1 MIRATTP
8 KHTFIFEQ
16 DPQNNF
22 SKILITYSQNGTVIM
37 EKSQDDLEYG
47 TGTDCEGNTVY
58 TASFRMTQEDTK
70 KFSAKPK
77 NVVDVQVRALTFSG
91 EALASD
97 KRSISV
103 LDVLNDEVLV

>member
-16 DPQNNF
+16 NPEESFD
-22 SKILITYSQNGTVIM
+22 KILITYAQNGEIVM
-37 EKSQDDLEYG
+37 EKTKDDLEFG
-47 TGTDCEGNTVY
+47 TGTDCEGNEVY
-58 TASFRMTQEDTK
+58 TASLRLTQEETRQ
-70 KFSAKPK
+70 FSAKPR
-77 NVVDVQVRALTFSG
+77 NMVDIQVRALTYAG

-97 KRSISV
+97 KKSISV